1 MIEERVRT
9 FIVKDLGASRH
20 GVDLTDD
27 YPLLQNGLIDSF
39 GVAELVDFIENEYG
53 VQLALDELAVEN
65 FGTVGTIA
73 ALIRSKASEGGSPS
87 IS

>member
-1 MIEERVRT
+1 VIEEQVRT
-9 FIVKDLGASRH
+9 FIVKDLGVSQH

-27 YPLLQNGLIDSF
+27 YPFLQNGLIDSF
-39 GVAELVDFIENEYG
+39 GVAELVEFIETEYG

-73 ALIRSKASEGGSPS
+73 ALIRSKTSRGGAAT